1 MKRPFDENKRR
12 RLIRERGIDLADAH
26 QIFDGPTYTLRDARR
41 DYGEARYFSVGFVA
55 GRMYVI
61 IWTRRDGERP
71 PPSVGEPRVLTVIA
85 VDVETYEHFRSRGGD
100 WQAAMADTLR
110 GAVKK

>member
-1 MKRPFDENKRR
+1 MPRLSDDEAP
-12 RLIRERGIDLADAH
+12 DLSNPLA
-26 QIFDGPTYTLRDARR
+26 LL
-41 DYGEARYFSVGFVA
+41 EL
-55 GRMYVI
+55 
-61 IWTRRDGERP
+61 P

>member
-1 MKRPFDENKRR
+1 VLNTWPGIPSSTMKRPFDENKRR

-61 IWTRRDGERP
+61 IWTRRDGERRYI
-71 PPSVGEPRVLTVIA
+71 SMRKANER
-85 VDVETYEHFRSRGGD
+85 E
-100 WQAAMADTLR
+100 QARYAPLVR
-110 GAVKK
+110 